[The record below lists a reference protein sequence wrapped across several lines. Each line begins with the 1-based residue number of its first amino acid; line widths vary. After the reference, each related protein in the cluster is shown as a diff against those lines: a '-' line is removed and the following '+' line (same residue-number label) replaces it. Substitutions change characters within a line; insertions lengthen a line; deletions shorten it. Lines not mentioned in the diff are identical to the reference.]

1 MSDRPSLDTKDFNS
15 IVDLVN
21 TLRNVE
27 GEESKVRVDATNIL
41 IEMHRISHRQ
51 FAWQNGWVNR
61 ADIYR
66 YLYVYGQ
73 GDSASYFEQTYGLS
87 VAHFFGACFTIYLG
101 LLEGPWSPQIE
112 HVNQLGISSDEVKQT
127 YNMISDEIWG
137 IRRGAQK
144 LLRHF
149 EDRMKVALPV
159 IYQPSYIRVK
169 PVFRSAAMNN
179 FVISPL
185 PSLIMLRATLGL
197 YYDLSPGGTAIMNDA
212 TNRFEDYSRKVIKE
226 YCPDFEVL
234 PAEKYKHEGNN
245 LDTPDVLIRQGEQVV
260 MVCECKATKL
270 TFEAQYSDDPIE
282 DAKTGYSQIAK
293 AVYQL

>member
-1 MSDRPSLDTKDFNS
+1 MFWALDAIQSGRVKQGKPFLRHPPAAATAEPFTRYTVQRWDTETLIQLALTTPKNDRSMSDRPSLDTKDFNS
-15 IVDLVN
+15 VVDLVN

-212 TNRFEDYSRKVIKE
+212 TNRFELSR
-226 YCPDFEVL
+226 L
-234 PAEKYKHEGNN
+234 RGAA
-245 LDTPDVLIRQGEQVV
+245 R
-260 MVCECKATKL
+260 
-270 TFEAQYSDDPIE
+270 
-282 DAKTGYSQIAK
+282 
-293 AVYQL
+293 